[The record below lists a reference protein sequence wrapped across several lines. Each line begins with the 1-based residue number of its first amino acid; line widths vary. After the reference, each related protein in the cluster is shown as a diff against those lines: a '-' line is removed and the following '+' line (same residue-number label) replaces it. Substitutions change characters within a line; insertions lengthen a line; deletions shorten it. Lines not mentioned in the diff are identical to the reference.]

1 MSRSSR
7 FVVSVTVIL
16 VVGLAAGAAFAQNA
30 ASLRGVVRDT
40 AGSPMPGVT
49 VSASNSLTGE
59 TVGTVVAGADGIYVL
74 SVLEPGRYRVQAAL
88 AGFQTEVTVVEVPA
102 GAEVTVDFTLV
113 PRRFAGEVTV
123 TALKRGEQRL
133 VDIPLAVTAVG
144 GEELEETG
152 AQSLLDVIQ
161 TAPGAT
167 AYETGPGVNTVQI
180 RGISA
185 TTGDSPVGYYLDET
199 PFALVG
205 TYYLPDVSMFDLER
219 VEILRGPM
227 GTLYGDGALGGV
239 LRFLTQNPDL
249 QELEARGDLSYGTY
263 SGGEDTY
270 TANAAVSVPIVKDRF
285 AIRATGS
292 YRHLGGWVDSPFFG
306 DNINDQTF
314 ETYRFKGLVQAT
326 DRLRITASAWYNRHE
341 ADGTNDANDDDVIES
356 PIEQPSDGFYDIYSA
371 VVEYEADAFS
381 LLSASSYIDQ
391 EWNLTAA
398 IALAP
403 GVAAGADATN
413 RLESFVQEIRLT
425 SKSTSAFAWTA
436 GAFYR
441 DSDTPIILDLPAFG
455 LYSEYTNSSE
465 SVAVFGEGVYT
476 FAEKL
481 DLTLGLRYFE
491 DSRVTDDPVNQI
503 SGEADFDTVTPR
515 VNLAYRPAPGQ
526 LFYLNVAKGFRSG
539 QVQSP
544 FTTLFAQ
551 MIGVEVPA
559 AIDPENAWTYEI
571 GLKREFGN
579 RVMLEGAAYYTD
591 YTDLQFFVPV
601 AGNPILAYYNVGSAT
616 IPGVDWVVTA
626 RPTDEWS
633 LSFGGNWNQA
643 EYAEDAVVEGV
654 TLVRKGDRLQN
665 VPELSL
671 NGSLRYART
680 FGSRGWLGFGDLRA
694 QYSSERFSPTGDA
707 AASEASSDTI
717 LTVQVRAGVL
727 TPFGEV
733 ALFVNNATNERG
745 AIAPPF
751 ASNRYGQSRL
761 APRQIGLNLKLSL

>member
-7 FVVSVTVIL
+7 LIVSITVIL
-16 VVGLAAGAAFAQNA
+16 IGGLAAAPALAQDA
-30 ASLRGVVRDT
+30 ASLRGVVLDT

-49 VSASNSLTGE
+49 VSASDSLTGN
-59 TVGTVVAGADGIYVL
+59 TVGTVVTGADGSYVL
-74 SVLEPGRYRVQAAL
+74 SGFEPGEYRVQAAL

-102 GAEVTVDFTLV
+102 GADVTVDFSLT
-113 PRRFAGEVTV
+113 PGRFAGEVTV

-144 GEELEETG
+144 GEELEEIG

-205 TYYLPDVSMFDLER
+205 TYYAPDVSMFDLER
-219 VEILRGPM
+219 VEILRGPQ

-249 QELEARGDLSYGTY
+249 QELEAKGDVSYGTY

-270 TANAAVSVPIVKDRF
+270 TANAAVSVPVIRDRF

-306 DNINDQTF
+306 DDINDQTF

-371 VVEYEADAFS
+371 VVEYEAEAFA
-381 LLSASSYIDQ
+381 LLSASSLIDQ
-391 EWNLTAA
+391 EWNSTSA
-398 IALAP
+398 ILVAP
-403 GVAAGADATN
+403 GFAAAADATN
-413 RLESFVQEIRLT
+413 RLESFAQEIRLT

-441 DSDTPIILDLPAFG
+441 DSETPVIIDFPAFG
-455 LYSEYTNSSE
+455 LYSEYVNTSE
-465 SVAVFGEGVYT
+465 SVAVFGEGIYT

-515 VNLAYRPAPGQ
+515 LNLAYRPARGK

-544 FTTLFAQ
+544 FSTIFAQ
-551 MIGVEVPA
+551 SLGLEIPDAV
-559 AIDPENAWTYEI
+559 DPESAWTYEI
-571 GLKREFGN
+571 GVKREIGS
-579 RVMLEGAAYYTD
+579 RVTVEGAAYYTD
-591 YTDLQFFVPV
+591 YTDLQFFVPI
-601 AGNPILAYYNVGSAT
+601 AGNPIFAYNNAGSAT
-616 IPGVDWVVTA
+616 IPGIDFVVTA

-633 LSFGGNWNQA
+633 LSVGGNWNQA
-643 EYAEDAVVEGV
+643 EYAEDAVVDGV
-654 TLVRKGDRLQN
+654 VVAKDGDRLQN

-671 NGSLRYART
+671 NGSLRYAKT
-680 FGSRGWLGFGDLRA
+680 FGPRDWLGFGDLRC

-717 LTVQVRAGVL
+717 LTVQIRAGVL
-727 TPFGEV
+727 TPFGEL
-733 ALFVNNATNERG
+733 ALFVNNATDERG

-751 ASNRYGQSRL
+751 ASNRYGQARL
-761 APRQIGLNLKLSL
+761 APRQIGLNLKLNL